1 MLSIVMSIIFISSV
15 IMISAVMISAAIPS
29 VVNLSVIMM
38 IAVMLNAVISCVV
51 ILTGVAPNSFF
62 LSFLFEGSSGTS
74 ELAVQDDRRVH
85 PGVDVIKLVY
95 VRHSQSTNKLECL
108 SRESLFSHILG
119 CKGLPAENYFS

>member
-29 VVNLSVIMM
+29 VVNLSVIMI

-51 ILTGVAPNSFF
+51 ILTGVAPQNSFF

-95 VRHSQSTNKLECL
+95 LRHSQSKQI
-108 SRESLFSHILG
+108 S
-119 CKGLPAENYFS
+119 